1 MHVCESANAHLLV
14 PHELDG
20 NRCEAITNTAN
31 EFALR
36 DLSFHSLAQSESLF
50 SQDKHTCLQNLESK
64 SLPKVAGLTLK
75 LAAFRLSITSDNARK
90 PAGPI

>member
-36 DLSFHSLAQSESLF
+36 DLYFHSLIGAVREPV
-50 SQDKHTCLQNLESK
+50 
-64 SLPKVAGLTLK
+64 LPRQAHLPTKPRVQ
-75 LAAFRLSITSDNARK
+75 ITTKGGWSYPQTRGFQIVDHL
-90 PAGPI
+90 